1 LTFQILKFNTSE
13 INTKNMNEIL
23 DKMSIRLFSKSTG
36 KVSFENNQTMSVR
49 QRKIKFNNKNVS
61 FSTGIRDKNGILI
74 YQHDIVR
81 LYHEIHFGIYQ
92 IELQGAMFYFT
103 PKRGNID
110 FPFCGNSSN
119 KIEVI
124 GNIYQN
130 PELAEKYNL
139 IY

>member
-1 LTFQILKFNTSE
+1 MTFQILTINNSE

-81 LYHEIHFGIYQ
+81 LYHEVNFGIYQ

-103 PKRGNID
+103 PKRSNTD
-110 FPFCGNSSN
+110 FPFSGNSSN